1 MLKATFKIVSGNVAW
16 GGIYGNI
23 EDQTDL
29 IGKFND
35 VQAEIDDTTGLVD
48 NLEIRLSALG
58 KTVDDNYA
66 DLNERVNS
74 NYNAITN
81 HVLDLN
87 NPHEVTKAQI
97 GLSNVDNTSDLNKP
111 ISTATQTA
119 LNGLDD
125 KITVNSGLIND
136 LDIRLSALGSTV
148 QQDYIELDNKI
159 SANSDNISDIQDLIP
174 NQATSSNQLAD
185 KDFVN
190 SSISTN
196 TANFIGTFISVSA
209 LESYMGTVTNN
220 DYAFV
225 ANSVITDNGSD
236 WATFNDLNAYDKTL
250 LTNFD
255 YGWVINGSNFD
266 LYRFDILNQ
275 IWDLRATNISKS
287 SVTLNSAYNRY
298 KATVTGSTVVWD
310 FEFTLNNSSF
320 TASQWEA
327 INSTIT
333 QALVNQIGTNQS
345 DIQTINTTLSGFGNI
360 VTHNTSEFATSAQG
374 AKADTAVQPA
384 AIANMQTTTNLVTSV
399 SSSSTDSQYPS
410 AKLFYDTVG
419 NLETL
424 LHTINSGNN

>member
-35 VQAEIDDTTGLVD
+35 VQEEIDDTTGLVD

-58 KTVDDNYA
+58 KTVDDNYT

-87 NPHEVTKAQI
+87 NPHEVTKAQV
-97 GLSNVDNTSDLNKP
+97 GLSNVDNTSDSNKP

-125 KITVNSGLIND
+125 KITVNSGLIDD

-159 SANSDNISDIQDLIP
+159 SANTDNISDIQDLIP

-209 LESYMGTVTNN
+209 LESYTRTVTNN

-225 ANSVITDNGSD
+225 VNSVITDNGSD

-327 INSTIT
+327 INSGIS
-333 QALVNQIGTNQS
+333 QSLVTQIGTNQN
-345 DIQTINTTLSGFGNI
+345 DIQTINTTLSGFGDI
-360 VTHNTSEFATSAQG
+360 VTHNVSEFATSAQG
-374 AKADTAVQPA
+374 AKADTALQ
-384 AIANMQTTTNLVTSV
+384 QTDIVSSV
-399 SSSSTDSQYPS
+399 DSSSTNSKAVG
-410 AKLFYDTVG
+410 AKLFYDTCG
-419 NLETL
+419 DIETL
-424 LHTINSGNN
+424 INAL

>member
-23 EDQTDL
+23 DEQTDL
-29 IGKFND
+29 SEKFENI
-35 VQAEIDDTTGLVD
+35 QSEIDDTTILID
-48 NLEIRLSALG
+48 DLDIRLSALG
-58 KTVDDNYA
+58 RTVDDNYT

-74 NYNAITN
+74 NYNTITN

-97 GLSNVDNTSDLNKP
+97 GLSNVDNTSDINKP

-125 KITVNSGLIND
+125 KIAVNSGLIND
-136 LDIRLSALGSTV
+136 LDVRLSALGSTV
-148 QQDYIELDNKI
+148 AQDYIELDNKI

-209 LESYMGTVTNN
+209 LESYTGTVTNN

-333 QALVNQIGTNQS
+333 QALVNQIGTNQN
-345 DIQTINTTLSGFGNI
+345 DIQTMNTTLSGFGNI
-360 VTHNTSEFATSAQG
+360 VTHNVSEFATSSQG
-374 AKADTAVQPA
+374 AKADTALQPSD
-384 AIANMQTTTNLVTSV
+384 IVSSV
-399 SSSSTDSQYPS
+399 DSSSTNTKAVG
-410 AKLFYDTVG
+410 AKLFYDTCG
-419 NLETL
+419 DIETL
-424 LHTINSGNN
+424 INAL

>member
-58 KTVDDNYA
+58 KTVDNKYA
-66 DLNERVNS
+66 DLNGRTND
-74 NYNAITN
+74 NYTSITN

-119 LNGLDD
+119 LSGLDD

-148 QQDYIELDNKI
+148 AQDYIKLDNKI
-159 SANSDNISDIQDLIP
+159 SANTDNISDIQDLIP

-209 LESYMGTVTNN
+209 LESYTGTVTNN

-225 ANSVITDNGSD
+225 VNSVITDNGSD

-255 YGWVINGSNFD
+255 YGRVINGSNFD
-266 LYRFDILNQ
+266 LYRIDILNQ
-275 IWDLRATNISKS
+275 AWDLRATNISKS

-327 INSTIT
+327 INSGIS
-333 QALVNQIGTNQS
+333 QSLVAQIGTNQS

-374 AKADTAVQPA
+374 TKADTALQPSD
-384 AIANMQTTTNLVTSV
+384 IVSSV
-399 SSSSTDSQYPS
+399 DSSSTNSKAVG
-410 AKLFYDTVG
+410 AKLFYDTCG
-419 NLETL
+419 DIETL
-424 LHTINSGNN
+424 INAL

>member
-1 MLKATFKIVSGNVAW
+1 MLKATFKIVSGNTPW
-16 GGIYGNI
+16 GRIYGDIN
-23 EDQTDL
+23 DQTDL

-81 HVLDLN
+81 HILDLN

-119 LNGLDD
+119 LSGLDD
-125 KITVNSGLIND
+125 KITVNSGLINN
-136 LDIRLSALGSTV
+136 LDIRLSALGATV
-148 QQDYIELDNKI
+148 SEDYIELDNKI
-159 SANSDNISDIQDLIP
+159 SANTRLIEGLDVRLSALGSDVSAIELKIP
-174 NQATSSNQLAD
+174 TQASATNQLAD

-209 LESYMGTVTNN
+209 LESYTGTVTNN

-225 ANSVITDNGSD
+225 VNSVITDNGSD

-275 IWDLRATNISKS
+275 AWGLRATNISKS

-333 QALVNQIGTNQS
+333 QALVNQIGTNQN
-345 DIQTINTTLSGFGNI
+345 DIQTINTTLGGFGNI

-374 AKADTAVQPA
+374 TKADTALQPSD
-384 AIANMQTTTNLVTSV
+384 IVSSV
-399 SSSSTDSQYPS
+399 DSSSTNTKAVG
-410 AKLFYDTVG
+410 AKLFYDTCG
-419 NLETL
+419 DIETL
-424 LHTINSGNN
+424 INAL

>member
-1 MLKATFKIVSGNVAW
+1 MLKATFKIVSGNTAW

-48 NLEIRLSALG
+48 DLEIRLSALG

-97 GLSNVDNTSDLNKP
+97 GLNNVDNTSDLNKP

-136 LDIRLSALGSTV
+136 LDTRLSALGSTV
-148 QQDYIELDNKI
+148 AQDYIELDNKI
-159 SANSDNISDIQDLIP
+159 SANTGNISNIQDLIP

-209 LESYMGTVTNN
+209 LESYSGTVTNN

-225 ANSVITDNGSD
+225 VNSVITDNGSD
-236 WATFNDLNAYDKTL
+236 WATFNDLDAYDKTL

-275 IWDLRATNISKS
+275 AWDLRATNISKS

-327 INSTIT
+327 INSGIS
-333 QALVNQIGTNQS
+333 QSLVNQIGTNQN

-374 AKADTAVQPA
+374 TKADTALQPSD
-384 AIANMQTTTNLVTSV
+384 IVSSV
-399 SSSSTDSQYPS
+399 DSSSTNLKAVG
-410 AKLFYDTVG
+410 AKLFYDTCG
-419 NLETL
+419 DIETL
-424 LHTINSGNN
+424 INAL